1 MSGLSVIC
9 GDATKINVGG
19 FWLVNGSEGLRLDD
33 EVLKR
38 RRGRLLEGQR

>member
-19 FWLVNGSEGLRLDD
+19 FWLVNGSEGRPLDD
-33 EVLKR
+33 EV
-38 RRGRLLEGQR
+38 